1 MFFRQKKQPVGAKLL
16 ALEYV
21 VDTKDRARLRQPLSS
36 RLTRIVSENQM
47 SHSESD
53 APSSSAPSSP
63 ASGGVERGSGEE
75 GLSPSR
81 RRERHESHLNAFWW
95 LAPGDI
101 NAFFGLMLD
110 NLAGLLLMVAML
122 AGFGVPAEYS
132 VTHMVPGTALGVLL
146 GDLAFFALAIRVGRR
161 ENRPDVTA
169 MPLGLDTPSTFG
181 MILLVL
187 GPSFVAGQAAG
198 MSVEEAADHT
208 WHVGI
213 WCIVLSG
220 VLKLLL
226 APLGRVVQRVVPRAG
241 LLGSLA
247 AIALVLISFFPLTHI
262 LGSPLP
268 GLVAMIIV
276 LGTLIGRVPLPG
288 RTPGTLGALIV
299 AGGVYYFL
307 CAVGWF
313 GYQFPEPAT
322 VTLLPTEWMEAWSG
336 SWVGAF
342 PDALPYL
349 PFVLPFAL
357 ATVVGG
363 IDCTESASAAG
374 DEYDARMVLGVEAMA
389 TLLAGLS
396 GGVIQTTPY
405 IGHPAYKAM
414 GGRTGYT
421 LATALVIGS
430 AGILGYFAWLNAWIP
445 APAVYPILVFI
456 GLEIT
461 SQTFLATPRR
471 HYAAVAIA
479 CLPALAYLALSLPD
493 RIFGDGAL
501 MEAGLSIEQLQGV
514 PLRHDIETLRMLSNG
529 FIITGLLWAWMLA
542 ALIDRRCRLAGVV
555 MLVAAGLTTVGII
568 HSPIE
573 GNRMFLP
580 LGVPETS
587 SLALPE
593 EYRGAV
599 MEFAAGYL
607 ISAILLFV
615 WAWTIPSRLA
625 GKPAEGHGE

>member
-1 MFFRQKKQPVGAKLL
+1 M
-16 ALEYV
+16 
-21 VDTKDRARLRQPLSS
+21 SS
-36 RLTRIVSENQM
+36 SETD
-47 SHSESD
+47 SSSTP
-53 APSSSAPSSP
+53 APSTASTTASTQGSETDARELASTVQPSN
-63 ASGGVERGSGEE
+63 GGPQSN
-75 GLSPSR
+75 
-81 RRERHESHLNAFWW
+81 LNGFWW

-122 AGFGVPAEYS
+122 AGFGLPAEYS
-132 VTHMVPGTALGVLL
+132 VTHMVPGTALGVML
-146 GDLAFFALAIRVGRR
+146 GDLTFFALAIRLGRR

-187 GPSFVAGQAAG
+187 GPAFMAGQSAG
-198 MSVEEAADHT
+198 MSVEEASEHT
-208 WHVGI
+208 WHIGI

-220 VLKLLL
+220 VLKLIL
-226 APLGRVVQRVVPRAG
+226 APFGKLVQQVVPRAG

-268 GLVAMIIV
+268 GLVAMVIV

-307 CAVGWF
+307 SAVGWF
-313 GYQFPEPAT
+313 GYQFPEPTT
-322 VTLLPTEWMEAWSG
+322 VTLLPTEWMEAWGG
-336 SWVGAF
+336 SWIGAF

-363 IDCTESASAAG
+363 IDCTESAVTAG
-374 DEYDARMVLGVEAMA
+374 DNYDARTVLGVEGMA

-430 AGILGYFAWLNAWIP
+430 AGIVGYFAWLNAWIP
-445 APAVYPILVFI
+445 APVVYPILVFI

-471 HYAAVAIA
+471 HYAAVAVA

-493 RIFGDGAL
+493 RIFGDTAL
-501 MEAGLSIEQLQGV
+501 MEAGLSVGQLKGL

-542 ALIDRRCRLAGVV
+542 ALIDRRCGLAAVV
-555 MLVAAGLTTVGII
+555 MLVAAGLTCIGII

-573 GNRMFLP
+573 GNRMFFP
-580 LGVPETS
+580 VGVPETS
-587 SLALPE
+587 SLALPA
-593 EYRGAV
+593 EYRSAV

-607 ISAILLFV
+607 VTGVLLFV
-615 WAWTIPSRLA
+615 WSWMIPA
-625 GKPAEGHGE
+625 GMVGKPAEDHGE